1 MIDKEAVFMFGFFG
15 VIAIVLVGVIAFGV
29 ASVKAERAC
38 LERGWPEAKVAVT
51 FALTPYCIK
60 RVNQTDTVVAL
71 SQIR

>member
-1 MIDKEAVFMFGFFG
+1 MIDKETVFLVGFFG
-15 VIAIVLVGVIAFGV
+15 LMAVVLIGVVAFGV
-29 ASVKAERAC
+29 ASVKADRAC
-38 LERGWPEAKVAVT
+38 LERGWPDAKVT